1 MQFILKSNLRLD
13 NNFFVVQLSFKEICT
28 MFEEISK
35 CRQTKD
41 DVDLM
46 MDEVASLNINQSY
59 AHDFFGGNSYT
70 FKRIA

>member
-13 NNFFVVQLSFKEICT
+13 NNFFAIQVSFKEICI

-41 DVDLM
+41 EIDLM

-59 AHDFFGGNSYT
+59 AHDFFGGNSYI